1 MVPVLL
7 MLNNFF
13 HDLAAAMLFC
23 AMLGLFA
30 VAKEMRAV
38 INTQHVEPL
47 GRLES
52 LFFKVAG
59 WSLFFI
65 VVLGTVRAFNY
76 KTFEWYAAV
85 ERGQVAALVVK
96 HILFFFIVAA
106 GFFCIWKRRC
116 MHR

>member
-1 MVPVLL
+1 MVPVLI
-7 MLNNFF
+7 MFNNFF

-30 VAKEMRAV
+30 VSKEMRAA
-38 INTQHVEPL
+38 ISAQHAASL
-47 GRLES
+47 RRLEK
-52 LFFKVAG
+52 LFFKAAG

-65 VVLGTVRAFNY
+65 IVLGAVRAFNY
-76 KTFEWYAAV
+76 RTFEWYAAV

-116 MHR
+116 LR